1 MDEENKGVL
10 LPVEEQMVVVRNILD
25 MRNYHATV
33 KEIIDALYA
42 EGVPSPSGKD
52 RWNHPTVM
60 TVINN
65 WELYLE

>member
-10 LPVEEQMVVVRNILD
+10 LPVEEQIAVARNILE
-25 MRNYHATV
+25 MRNYSATV
-33 KEIIDALYA
+33 KEIIDTLYA
-42 EGVPSPSGKD
+42 ESVPSPSGKG

-65 WELYLE
+65 WQLYSE